1 METIFMST
9 KNSNARKLHESA
21 LNLSQQLVLRSPSKH
36 VAFQYLSIYY
46 TIDIDIYYTKYKTTL
61 KKIN

>member
-9 KNSNARKLHESA
+9 KNSNASKLHESA

-46 TIDIDIYYTKYKTTL
+46 T
-61 KKIN
+61 